1 MATPRKRQGAAP
13 APAPAP
19 TPAPA
24 PAPAPAAPKAVAKP
38 APKPAEPK
46 PVERKREER
55 KREEPKTGEKR
66 QEKSKTPPAAEP
78 AASTTATAL
87 PASRAGAVTVPETE
101 MVGRRGPLSALGIGA
116 PVYQFAGTSDQEIES
131 LSPYITALR
140 RVEDLRRQGKIGVQE
155 SEGLLDPQVT
165 GPQYRPAVV
174 PKLTS
179 PKRDRPPLRT
189 LVPTKQ
195 VLMPSPED
203 IEYPIQGAR
212 KAQSVRAELDRFRQ
226 LYADNARVIK
236 ELEARRNN
244 LDPRA
249 GQRAQRSAVDS
260 QLKDM
265 AAKQR
270 QLTQLQGRAEAILRE
285 YGMTNKEI
293 GLPDNE

>member
-1 MATPRKRQGAAP
+1 MAKPLKRPGATP

-38 APKPAEPK
+38 APKP
-46 PVERKREER
+46 VDRKREER
-55 KREEPKTGEKR
+55 KPEPKTEANLK
-66 QEKSKTPPAAEP
+66 ETPKPPPAAKP

-87 PASRAGAVTVPETE
+87 PASRAGTVTVPETQIS
-101 MVGRRGPLSALGIGA
+101 GRRGPLSALGIGA
-116 PVYQFAGTSDQEIES
+116 PVYQFVETSDQEIES

-155 SEGLLDPQVT
+155 FEGLLDPQVT

-174 PKLTS
+174 TKVTS
-179 PKRDRPPLRT
+179 PKQERPPLRT
-189 LVPTKQ
+189 LVPTEQ
-195 VLMPSPED
+195 VLMPSAED
-203 IEYPIQGAR
+203 IEYPILGAR
-212 KAQSVRAELDRFRQ
+212 KAQSVRAELDTLRQ
-226 LYADNARVIK
+226 LYASNARVIK

-244 LDPRA
+244 LDPSA

-270 QLTQLQGRAEAILRE
+270 QLTQQQGRAEAILRE

-293 GLPDNE
+293 GLPEKE